1 MNSNIK
7 QLPHQVKAP
16 LSIERDISTG
26 HEIIIIEGVKYDA
39 EYFRMFATPEADVL
53 YAVRRDEFGS
63 VTLTTIRNVDEA
75 KKFFDETLPR
85 PPYGHLPQMR
95 GERPNLGEGE
105 QYEENEDGI

>member
-16 LSIERDISTG
+16 LSIERDISAG

-53 YAVRRDEFGS
+53 YAVKRLAEDVVCLTVVRTVEEADEFFKE
-63 VTLTTIRNVDEA
+63 I
-75 KKFFDETLPR
+75 K
-85 PPYGHLPQMR
+85 
-95 GERPNLGEGE
+95 
-105 QYEENEDGI
+105 DGI

>member
-26 HEIIIIEGVKYDA
+26 CEIIIIEGVKYDA

-53 YAVRRDEFGS
+53 YAVKRLAEDVVCLTVVRTVEEADEFFKE
-63 VTLTTIRNVDEA
+63 I
-75 KKFFDETLPR
+75 K
-85 PPYGHLPQMR
+85 
-95 GERPNLGEGE
+95 
-105 QYEENEDGI
+105 DGI

>member
-7 QLPHQVKAP
+7 QLPHQVNAP

-53 YAVRRDEFGS
+53 YAVKRLAEDVVCLTVVRTVEEADEFFKE
-63 VTLTTIRNVDEA
+63 I
-75 KKFFDETLPR
+75 K
-85 PPYGHLPQMR
+85 
-95 GERPNLGEGE
+95 
-105 QYEENEDGI
+105 DGI

>member
-53 YAVRRDEFGS
+53 YAVKRLAEDVVCLTVVRTVEEADEFFKE
-63 VTLTTIRNVDEA
+63 I
-75 KKFFDETLPR
+75 K
-85 PPYGHLPQMR
+85 
-95 GERPNLGEGE
+95 
-105 QYEENEDGI
+105 DGI

>member
-1 MNSNIK
+1 MNGNIK

-53 YAVRRDEFGS
+53 YAVKRLAED
-63 VTLTTIRNVDEA
+63 VVCLTVVRTVEEA
-75 KKFFDETLPR
+75 KIFFDETGQGDPA
-85 PPYGHLPQMR
+85 PTEEEYG
-95 GERPNLGEGE
+95 
-105 QYEENEDGI
+105 I